1 MHGGSVV
8 CGDDA
13 FVRATIEALELLK
26 AKTPDVYALL
36 EKHIGYV
43 VSGKPSGVVVTGL
56 ARFPTTMVLMGPSYS
71 QGSIVEYAGTL
82 AHESYHCELY
92 RRAEHTAPGSPV
104 PEHAHSGENAESLC
118 LRYQCDVLRRLGLDE
133 AQIDRYE
140 RSLESKWW
148 EVPFDQRSW

>member
-1 MHGGSVV
+1 MHGGVVV

-36 EKHIGYV
+36 KKHIGYV
-43 VSGKPSGVVVTGL
+43 VSGKPSGVAVTGL
-56 ARFPTTMVLMGPSYS
+56 ARFPTTMVLMGSSYS
-71 QGSIVEYAGTL
+71 QGSIVEYAGAL
-82 AHESYHCELY
+82 AHETYHCELY
-92 RRAEHTAPGSPV
+92 RRAEQTTPGRPV
-104 PEHAHSGENAESLC
+104 PEHAHSEEYEESLC
-118 LRYQCDVLRRLGLDE
+118 LRYQCDVLRQLGLDE

-148 EVPFDQRSW
+148 EVPFDQQNW